1 MLVVKIHFCPCCVL
15 GSVTCQ
21 DVSQSYKVLLFLEK
35 KQIFKS
41 SQFYS
46 YFWLLVIERMCMELV
61 EILDLNVVSQNIFK
75 IMKIPSHIQNI
86 KIF

>member
-1 MLVVKIHFCPCCVL
+1 ML

-21 DVSQSYKVLLFLEK
+21 DASQSYKVLLFLEK

-41 SQFYS
+41 SQFDS
-46 YFWLLVIERMCMELV
+46 YFWLLVVGRMCMELV

>member
-1 MLVVKIHFCPCCVL
+1 ML

-46 YFWLLVIERMCMELV
+46 YFWLLVVGCMCMELV

-86 KIF
+86 KIFKNII

>member
-1 MLVVKIHFCPCCVL
+1 
-15 GSVTCQ
+15 
-21 DVSQSYKVLLFLEK
+21 
-35 KQIFKS
+35 
-41 SQFYS
+41 
-46 YFWLLVIERMCMELV
+46 MELV

>member
-1 MLVVKIHFCPCCVL
+1 ML

-46 YFWLLVIERMCMELV
+46 YFWLLVVGCMCMELV